1 MKRNIVILF
10 VGLMIL
16 SSVQAEIL
24 GKGPDG
30 SGADTLS
37 YLPLSGII
45 IDENSGEPVVF
56 ANVFLQ
62 GTSIGTVTNTEGEF
76 ILKIPKHKAVGNVV
90 VAFLGYENKN
100 IQLSNLQGKHNKIV
114 LKPLS
119 IPLDEVVIKSIDP
132 ASVLRNAMSQIKA
145 NYSLEPEMQTA
156 FYREAIRKN
165 GNYVSIAEAVLD
177 IYKSGYRNNFDFDRV
192 KVYKGRK
199 SSDVKRM
206 DTLLVKFQGGP
217 RTSLMLD
224 VVKNPGDI
232 LDIEVF
238 EYYDY
243 RLAGMTKINNHESY
257 VIEFDQKD
265 FVEYPLYKG
274 RIYVDSKSYAV
285 VGLDFQFS
293 EKRIEEVAS
302 LLVKK
307 KPAGL
312 DLDFQGGKYLVN
324 YREMD
329 GKWYLNYI
337 RTEINF
343 KAKWSKKLFRKNIS
357 TMFEM
362 AVTDR
367 STENIVKIKYNES
380 AKFTEVLAEDVTDFQ
395 DKDFWGDYN
404 VIKPDQSI
412 EVAIDKLGKQLKRK
426 TK

>member
-380 AKFTEVLAEDVTDFQ
+380 AKFTDVLAEDVTDFQ